1 MDKRK
6 FASYGCFGV
15 FSVLAIFILALSPY
29 IELAILEFCKDYEAE
44 KIATSTLI
52 LLAVLYMMAS
62 AVLLYGIPTVLTLIQ
77 FYLRRELFKIQ
88 LFWLCLSFIIPN
100 IFVIAVILLKI

>member
-29 IELAILEFCKDYEAE
+29 IELAILGFCKDYEAE

-52 LLAVLYMMAS
+52 LLAVFQYINSLRVSNPFEFM
-62 AVLLYGIPTVLTLIQ
+62 IQ
-77 FYLRRELFKIQ
+77 HEL
-88 LFWLCLSFIIPN
+88 
-100 IFVIAVILLKI
+100 